1 MSITKHLGASAL
13 AFSIAAVAATSA
25 SADGHDAWWKEAAAP
40 YKGVTIRGVTESSPP
55 SLYIREVLAPQFEEL
70 TGIRVDVET
79 TSWDQ
84 MFDKAIKD
92 MEAGTGI
99 YDMAYIEQDIIY
111 SYLARDFLTN
121 LTEFLEANPKLKAPS
136 YDEANF
142 TTFANYFKDA
152 KGDLYGVPMEAFL
165 KIYLYRT
172 DLFNNADIQAA
183 FKEKAGRDL
192 VPAKTHAEYAE
203 IAQFFTD
210 YGKEN
215 DMELWGT
222 TAQAHTGHVASWYEY
237 YESVAPTFGVYNWG
251 IDADNNYAASVANGG
266 TMNGPEAVKAME
278 WWLSM
283 RDIAPPESPAST
295 WTEVGTTFGAGRAA
309 QGLVYGENA
318 GWIAAD
324 KNKSLVVGNVGVA
337 LPPLAD
343 GVMAAAEAGNGY
355 IGYYDGGAFGMP
367 HSSKNKEATALFLQ
381 FIGQNDVQ
389 PDWAVAAPRVT
400 NTATYDDPKVVA
412 FNKELGGYYDLIR
425 EKGYLFAG
433 APPYPFHAQVRE
445 ATAPIF
451 YQILTGDLGVQD
463 GLDQMAAA
471 AEATLTELGYRK

>member
-152 KGDLYGVPMEAFL
+152 KGDLYGVSDGSIPE
-165 KIYLYRT
+165 
-172 DLFNNADIQAA
+172 DL
-183 FKEKAGRDL
+183 L
-192 VPAKTHAEYAE
+192 VP
-203 IAQFFTD
+203 D
-210 YGKEN
+210 
-215 DMELWGT
+215 
-222 TAQAHTGHVASWYEY
+222 
-237 YESVAPTFGVYNWG
+237 
-251 IDADNNYAASVANGG
+251 
-266 TMNGPEAVKAME
+266 
-278 WWLSM
+278 
-283 RDIAPPESPAST
+283 R
-295 WTEVGTTFGAGRAA
+295 
-309 QGLVYGENA
+309 
-318 GWIAAD
+318 
-324 KNKSLVVGNVGVA
+324 SLQQCG
-337 LPPLAD
+337 
-343 GVMAAAEAGNGY
+343 
-355 IGYYDGGAFGMP
+355 
-367 HSSKNKEATALFLQ
+367 HSSGLQ
-381 FIGQNDVQ
+381 GEDR
-389 PDWAVAAPRVT
+389 P
-400 NTATYDDPKVVA
+400 
-412 FNKELGGYYDLIR
+412 
-425 EKGYLFAG
+425 
-433 APPYPFHAQVRE
+433 
-445 ATAPIF
+445 
-451 YQILTGDLGVQD
+451 
-463 GLDQMAAA
+463 
-471 AEATLTELGYRK
+471 

>member
-1 MSITKHLGASAL
+1 MEKSAIAL
-13 AFSIAAVAATSA
+13 ALTVAATSA
-25 SADGHDAWWKEAAAP
+25 YAEIDKAWWKEAAKP
-40 YKGVTIRGVTESSPP
+40 YQGVTIRGVTESSPP
-55 SLYIREVLAPQFEEL
+55 SLYIREVLAPEFEEL

-111 SYLARDFLTN
+111 SYLSRNFLTD
-121 LTEFLEANPKLKAPS
+121 LTQFLEDNPKLNAATF
-136 YDEANF
+136 DESKF
-142 TTFANYFKDA
+142 TTFADYFKGA
-152 KGDLYGVPMEAFL
+152 SGHLFGVPMEAFL
-165 KIYLYRT
+165 KVYLYRT
-172 DLFNNADIQAA
+172 DLFNDPKIKAA
-183 FKEKAGRDL
+183 FKKETGRDL
-192 VPAKTHAEYAE
+192 VPATTHAEYSE

-210 YGKEN
+210 YGKKN
-215 DMELWGT
+215 DLELWGT

-237 YESVAPTFGVYNWG
+237 FESVAPTFGVYNWG
-251 IDADNNYAASVANGG
+251 IDASNNYAASSKNGG
-266 TMNGPEAVKAME
+266 EMNGPEAVEAMN

-318 GWIAAD
+318 GWIATD
-324 KNKSLVVGNVGVA
+324 KNKSLVVGKVGVA
-337 LPPLAD
+337 LPPLKE
-343 GVMAAAEAGNGY
+343 GVLAEAERGDGY

-381 FIGQNDVQ
+381 YIGQDEVQ

-400 NTATYDDPKVVA
+400 NTATYSDPKVQA
-412 FNKELGGYYDLIR
+412 MNEKLSGYYDLIKD
-425 EKGYLFAG
+425 KGYLFAG
-433 APPYPFHAQVRE
+433 APAYPFHAQVRE

-451 YQILTGDLGVQD
+451 YQILTGDLDTQA
-463 GLDQMAAA
+463 GLDKMAAA
-471 AEATLTELGYRK
+471 AEATLKELGYRK